1 MLGFYVSF
9 YHTLYNEIMLYILS
23 QVVGWI
29 ATFFRAGGMLA
40 KNPNKIKLLVSAGNL
55 GWLISGILTANIP
68 LVASNGICLAVMIV
82 ELVRKKRKK
91 SEI

>member
-1 MLGFYVSF
+1 MIIS
-9 YHTLYNEIMLYILS
+9 HTLYNKSMLYILS

-68 LVASNGICLAVMIV
+68 LIASNGICLIVMIA
-82 ELVRKKRKK
+82 EIIKTKRDKKANHD
-91 SEI
+91 